1 MFRSTIHKKYK
12 NEPFDHFFN
21 KSPKSTPNNMK
32 FFPKL
37 KNFIRNVLKIFRSK
51 KNIDEYCTQIALRI
65 GQENPIFSFSV
76 SSLVTRCI
84 FYYFRQLMFKNLHV
98 LIVAPNKEKV
108 TPKLSK
114 KYPLKSRKVP
124 PNIDPQIKR
133 NLPPNK

>member
-32 FFPKL
+32 FFPEL

-65 GQENPIFSFSV
+65 GNPVKIDLMNLYRFYIIP
-76 SSLVTRCI
+76 SL
-84 FYYFRQLMFKNLHV
+84 F
-98 LIVAPNKEKV
+98 
-108 TPKLSK
+108 
-114 KYPLKSRKVP
+114 
-124 PNIDPQIKR
+124 
-133 NLPPNK
+133 